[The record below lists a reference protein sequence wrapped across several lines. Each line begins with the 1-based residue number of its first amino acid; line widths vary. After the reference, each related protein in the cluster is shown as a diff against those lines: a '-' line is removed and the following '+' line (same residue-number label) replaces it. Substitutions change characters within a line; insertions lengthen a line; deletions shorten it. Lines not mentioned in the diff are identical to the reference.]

1 MNDNYKNDSWEYIGS
16 IGVDSG
22 QMMLSD
28 PSYVKDFADS
38 DDGEK
43 LLDSIKDGSDD
54 SYSYIG
60 ACSQSNTPQQAGV
73 LVNDIGAEL
82 GVVCSSG
89 FGDGLYPV
97 FVKRHDFGD
106 DGKRVVE
113 MKIEFVNE
121 EQWEGQSVQIV
132 SNHQHDYYEEEQEQ
146 E

>member
-1 MNDNYKNDSWEYIGS
+1 MNDNYKNDSWEYIGT

-38 DDGEK
+38 DDVEK